1 MKCQGREQ
9 LYCNS
14 PQGKT
19 KLLFFFN
26 SHFLFIVHFPFL
38 HLCSLSAKFSFL
50 LHLFPTL
57 THPPPVNVMIPPDP
71 RPTTFSFLLPPFPIL
86 TLLPPQVPSTIYSLS
101 TSCHRLGAQGLRRH
115 LPQYDPGVPYEHH
128 HQAISRITPNCQV
141 VVTSCQS
148 WLCPYETGFSG
159 PATLSM
165 TLPSGWNRF

>member
-1 MKCQGREQ
+1 MSGEGTALLQ
-9 LYCNS
+9 LTSRYNKSYHFLLVTFSSLSTFPFSTSVHSQQNS
-14 PQGKT
+14 PSSSISFQRSLT
-19 KLLFFFN
+19 LLQE
-26 SHFLFIVHFPFL
+26 
-38 HLCSLSAKFSFL
+38 
-50 LHLFPTL
+50 TL
-57 THPPPVNVMIPPDP
+57 WSPA
-71 RPTTFSFLLPPFPIL
+71 TFSFLLPPFPIL